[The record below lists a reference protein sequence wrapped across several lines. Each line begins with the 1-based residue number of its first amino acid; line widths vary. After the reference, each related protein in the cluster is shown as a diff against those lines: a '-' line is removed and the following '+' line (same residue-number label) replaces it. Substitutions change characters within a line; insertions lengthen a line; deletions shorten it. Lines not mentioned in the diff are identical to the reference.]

1 MDTDMKRNM
10 IALEQR
16 TSGRARRA
24 SEYRLPGPGHYNV
37 DYSKV
42 EPKSD
47 KVGFILQEYLD
58 SEPAT
63 SKMREFFALLL
74 VWHGVCD
81 AKKLWDEDWE
91 KFGRRFLRDG
101 CSRESARGKALC
113 LVGDALRF
121 FGLES
126 ERMKL

>member
-16 TSGRARRA
+16 TSGRAMRA

-47 KVGFILQEYLD
+47 KVGFILQQGTVRKTMTDQITETAKREML
-58 SEPAT
+58 AT
-63 SKMREFFALLL
+63 
-74 VWHGVCD
+74 H
-81 AKKLWDEDWE
+81 
-91 KFGRRFLRDG
+91 
-101 CSRESARGKALC
+101 KA
-113 LVGDALRF
+113 
-121 FGLES
+121 ES
-126 ERMKL
+126 ECCDKITSHLFK